1 MARQYNIDGLSFEVD
16 LRFLVHSLV
25 VETDEDGH
33 IYYDEKKHQI
43 KTKIDRKSWFY
54 FHHNYSWCRKVWF
67 RCWNCNNIQSH

>member
-33 IYYDEKKHQI
+33 IYYDEKKTSN
-43 KTKIDRKSWFY
+43 KDKNW
-54 FHHNYSWCRKVWF
+54 
-67 RCWNCNNIQSH
+67 